1 MKNAFRTGV
10 PLVILWAF
18 VQLSAQTAGSL
29 SIDTLMATPFPTD
42 LVAAPSGGRVA
53 WVSSNSGVHNVLVA
67 DPAPA
72 TGPLAGRTDLTWRAL
87 TAYTGDN
94 GLWITDLN
102 WTSDGKT
109 IVYVRG
115 DGANRQG
122 ENPNPAQLQDGTE
135 QAVFAV
141 TVDGGPSTSSG
152 PSRAESRGGTPRR
165 LGLGSGPVPS
175 PRGHRVAWVQR
186 GQIWSADLGSTDA
199 PARLVNARGN
209 AAGLAWSP
217 DGSMLAFTSNR
228 GTHSYVGVFTLATRE
243 LRYIDPSLDRD
254 GNIAWSPDG
263 TKIAWIRQGA
273 APRARMFSP
282 RRQVDEPW
290 SLRVAEVKSGQA
302 RQVWKADAGYG
313 SVFQGVVSDSQVYW
327 AAGDRLVFP
336 WEKDGWIHLYSV
348 PVAGG
353 PSTGSG
359 PSRAESR
366 DGKATLLTPGNFEV
380 EYVNVAPDR
389 TRMIYNSNQD
399 DINQRHVWTVPVD
412 GSAPPA
418 RHLGKSNGSEWQPV
432 VTSDGNIVVVHADAR
447 MPPHVML
454 TWPDGHAHSLLE
466 NMLPRGFDPAAL
478 VQPQAV
484 TITATDG
491 MPIPSQLFLP
501 RDMKP
506 GERRPAVIFFH
517 GGSRR
522 QMLTT
527 WHYMYY
533 YRNSYA
539 MNQWLASQGYIVL
552 SVNYRSGIG
561 YGLEFREALNY
572 GASGGAEFNDVVGAG
587 LYLKNRSDVD
597 PTRIGL
603 WGGSYG
609 GYLTAMGLSRA
620 SDLFAAGVDFHGV
633 HDWNQGIRTFNP
645 EYSVHDDPEFSR
657 RAFGS
662 SPLSTVE
669 SWKSPVL
676 LIHGDDDRNVS
687 FIESINLIIELRKRK
702 VDVEQLV
709 FPDEVHDFLRH
720 QNWVK
725 AYKATA
731 DFFDRKLRS
740 RKTATE
746 TQRH

>member
-1 MKNAFRTGV
+1 MKTAIRLAV
-10 PLVILWAF
+10 PLVVLLSL
-18 VQLSAQTAGSL
+18 VRLSAQPANSV
-29 SIDTLMATPFPTD
+29 SIETLMATPFPTD
-42 LVAAPSGGRVA
+42 LVAAPAGGRVA
-53 WVSSNSGVHNVLVA
+53 WVSSNSGVHNILVA
-67 DPAPA
+67 DPTPAPA
-72 TGPLAGRTDLTWRAL
+72 GPLAGRTDLKWRAL
-87 TAYTGDN
+87 TTYAGDN

-102 WTSDGKT
+102 WTGDGKT

-115 DGANRQG
+115 DGTNRQG

-141 TVDGGPSTSSG
+141 SVDGGAPK
-152 PSRAESRGGTPRR
+152 R
-165 LGLGSGPVPS
+165 LGIGNGPVPS
-175 PRGHRVAWVQR
+175 PRGQRVAWIQR
-186 GQIWSADLGSTDA
+186 GQIWSADLASTDA

-209 AAGLAWSP
+209 AGGLAWSP
-217 DGSMLAFTSNR
+217 DGSMLAFTSGR
-228 GTHSYVGVFTLATRE
+228 GTHSYIGIFTLSTRE

-254 GNIAWSPDG
+254 GSVAWSPDG
-263 TKIAWIRQGA
+263 SKIAWIRQGA
-273 APRARMFSP
+273 AQRARMFSP

-290 SLRVAEVKSGQA
+290 SLRVADVRTGQA
-302 RQVWKADAGYG
+302 QQVWKADAGYG
-313 SVFQGVVSDSQVYW
+313 SAFQGVVSDNQLYW
-327 AAGDRLVFP
+327 AAGNRLVFP
-336 WEKDGWIHLYSV
+336 WEKDGWLHLYSV
-348 PVAGG
+348 PA
-353 PSTGSG
+353 TG
-359 PSRAESR
+359 
-366 DGKATLLTPGNFEV
+366 GKAAVLTPGNFEV
-380 EYVNVAPDR
+380 EYVNIVPDR
-389 TRMIYNSNQD
+389 TRVIYSSNQD
-399 DINQRHVWTVPVD
+399 DIDRRHVWTVPVD
-412 GSAPPA
+412 GSTRPVRLFHKP
-418 RHLGKSNGSEWQPV
+418 GGSEWQPV
-432 VTSDGNIVVVHADAR
+432 VTSDGNTVMLHADAQ
-447 MPPHVML
+447 MPPHVL
-454 TWPDGHAHSLLE
+454 LVWNDGNGHDLLE
-466 NMLPRGFDPAAL
+466 SMLPPGFNPATL
-478 VQPQAV
+478 VTPQSV

-501 RDMKP
+501 RDLKP

-522 QMLTT
+522 QMLVN
-527 WHYMYY
+527 WHYNYY
-533 YRNSYA
+533 YRNAYA

-597 PTRIGL
+597 PARIGL

-633 HDWNQGIRTFNP
+633 HDWNQGIRTFQP
-645 EYSVHDDPEFSR
+645 DYSVHDDPEFSR

-662 SPLSTVE
+662 SPLATVD

-725 AYKATA
+725 AYQATS
-731 DFFDRKLRS
+731 DFFNRKLRG
-740 RKTATE
+740 RKPLAE

>member
-1 MKNAFRTGV
+1 MKTALRIAV
-10 PLVILWAF
+10 PLLVVVAL
-18 VQLSAQTAGSL
+18 VRVSAQTASL

-42 LVAAPSGGRVA
+42 LVAAPVGGRVG
-53 WVSSNSGVHNVLVA
+53 WVSSNSGVHNILVA
-67 DPAPA
+67 DPITAPA
-72 TGPLAGRTDLTWRAL
+72 GAGPFAGRADLKWRPL
-87 TAYTGDN
+87 TTYTGDN

-102 WTSDGKT
+102 WTSDGQT

-122 ENPNPAQLQDGTE
+122 ESPNPAQLQDGTE

-141 TVDGGPSTSSG
+141 NID
-152 PSRAESRGGTPRR
+152 GGTPKR
-165 LGLGSGPVPS
+165 LGLGNGPVPS
-175 PRGHRVAWVQR
+175 PRGQRVAWVQR
-186 GQIWSADLGSTDA
+186 GQIWSTDLASADT

-209 AAGLAWSP
+209 AGGLAWSP

-228 GTHSYVGVFTLATRE
+228 GTHSYIGVFTLATRE

-254 GNIAWSPDG
+254 GNVAWSADG
-263 TKIAWIRQGA
+263 TRIAWIRQSA

-290 SLRVAEVKSGQA
+290 SIRIADVKTGQA

-313 SVFQGVVSDSQVYW
+313 SAYQGVVSDSQLYW
-327 AAGDRLVFP
+327 TAGDRLVFP
-336 WEKDGWIHLYSV
+336 WEKDGWNHLYSI
-348 PVAGG
+348 PAG
-353 PSTGSG
+353 
-359 PSRAESR
+359 AK

-380 EYVNVAPDR
+380 EYVNITPDR
-389 TRMIYNSNQD
+389 TRMIYNSNQG
-399 DINQRHVWTVPVD
+399 DIDRRHVWTVPVD
-412 GSAPPA
+412 GSARPVQKVE
-418 RHLGKSNGSEWQPV
+418 KSTGSEWQPV
-432 VTSDGNIVVVHADAR
+432 VTSDGKTVVLKADAGL
-447 MPPHVML
+447 PPHVMVV
-454 TWPDGHAHSLLE
+454 WDDGHGHGLLE
-466 NMLPRGFDPAAL
+466 NMLPQGFDPSAL
-478 VQPQAV
+478 VTPQAV
-484 TITATDG
+484 MITATDG
-491 MPIPSQLFLP
+491 MQIPSQLFLP
-501 RDMKP
+501 RDLKP
-506 GERRPAVIFFH
+506 GERRPALIFFH

-522 QMLTT
+522 QMLVN
-527 WHYMYY
+527 WHYNYY
-533 YRNSYA
+533 YRNAYA
-539 MNQWLASQGYIVL
+539 MNQWLASQGYVVL

-587 LYLKNRSDVD
+587 LYLKNRGDVD
-597 PTRIGL
+597 PARIGL

-633 HDWNQGIRTFNP
+633 HDWNQGIRTFVP
-645 EYSVHDDPEFSR
+645 EYNVHDDPEFSR

-662 SPLSTVE
+662 SPLATVDT
-669 SWKSPVL
+669 WKSPVL

-687 FIESINLIIELRKRK
+687 FIESINVIIELRKRK

-720 QNWVK
+720 ENWVK

-731 DFFDRKLRS
+731 DFFNRKLRNK
-740 RKTATE
+740 KTATD

>member
-1 MKNAFRTGV
+1 MKLAIRIAV
-10 PLVILWAF
+10 PLVVVMA
-18 VQLSAQTAGSL
+18 SARLPAQSSAL

-42 LVAAPSGGRVA
+42 LVASPSGGRVA
-53 WVSSNSGVHNVLVA
+53 WVSSGSGVHNILVA
-67 DPAPA
+67 EPVSGS
-72 TGPLAGRTDLTWRAL
+72 GPGAGRTDHKWRAV
-87 TAYTGDN
+87 TTYQGDD

-102 WTSDGKT
+102 WTSDGKM

-122 ENPNPAQLQDGTE
+122 ENPNPAQLQEGTE

-141 TVDGGPSTSSG
+141 SVDGG
-152 PSRAESRGGTPRR
+152 APRR
-165 LGLGSGPVPS
+165 LGVGSGPLPS
-175 PRGHRVAWVQR
+175 PRGQRVAWVQR
-186 GQIWSADLGSTDA
+186 GQIWSADLGTTDS
-199 PARLVNARGN
+199 PARLVNARGG
-209 AAGLAWSP
+209 ATGLAWSP
-217 DGSMLAFTSNR
+217 DGTMLAFTSTR
-228 GTHSYVGVFTLATRE
+228 GTHSYIGVFTLASRE

-254 GNIAWSPDG
+254 GSAAWSADG
-263 TKIAWIRQGA
+263 TRIAWIRQGA

-290 SLRVAEVKSGQA
+290 SIRVADVKTGQA

-313 SVFQGVVSDSQVYW
+313 SAFQGVVSDNQLYW

-336 WEKDGWIHLYSV
+336 WEKDGWVHLYSV
-348 PVAGG
+348 AAAGG
-353 PSTGSG
+353 PSTGAG

-366 DGKATLLTPGNFEV
+366 VDKATLLTPGNFEV
-380 EYVNVAPDR
+380 EYVNIAPDR
-389 TRMIYNSNQD
+389 SRMVYSSNQD
-399 DINQRHVWTVPVD
+399 DIDRRHVWTVPVD
-412 GSAPPA
+412 GSARPTRRA
-418 RHLGKSNGSEWQPV
+418 AKSSGSEWQPV
-432 VTSDGNIVVVHADAR
+432 VTSDGHTVVLHADAQT
-447 MPPHVML
+447 PPHVL
-454 TWPDGHAHSLLE
+454 VIQGNDEGHSLLE
-466 NMLPRGFDPAAL
+466 NMLPAGFDPSRL
-478 VQPQAV
+478 VTPQSV
-484 TITATDG
+484 TFTATDG

-501 RDMKP
+501 RDLRP

-527 WHYMYY
+527 WHYNYY
-533 YRNSYA
+533 YRNAYA

-597 PTRIGL
+597 PARIGL

-633 HDWNQGIRTFNP
+633 HDWNQGIRTFIP

-657 RAFGS
+657 RAFGA
-662 SPLSTVE
+662 SPLATVD

-725 AYKATA
+725 AYKASA
-731 DFFDRKLRS
+731 DFFSRKLLNKKS
-740 RKTATE
+740 ATE

>member
-1 MKNAFRTGV
+1 LAASL
-10 PLVILWAF
+10 LVLAAP
-18 VQLSAQTAGSL
+18 SAQQGQL

-42 LVAAPSGGRVA
+42 LVAAPTGGRIA
-53 WVSSNSGVHNVLVA
+53 WVSSNSGVHNVHIA
-67 DPAPA
+67 EPGPPTPA
-72 TGPLAGRTDLTWRAL
+72 TAGNPNHTWRAV
-87 TAYTGDN
+87 TSYKGDD

-122 ENPNPAQLQDGTE
+122 ESPNPAQLQDGTE

-141 TVDGGPSTSSG
+141 NIDGGAPK
-152 PSRAESRGGTPRR
+152 R
-165 LGLGSGPVPS
+165 LGPGNGPLPS
-175 PRGHRVAWVQR
+175 PRGQRVAWVQR
-186 GQIWSADLGSTDA
+186 GQIWSADLGTGEV
-199 PARLVNARGN
+199 PARLVNARGSAN
-209 AAGLAWSP
+209 GLAWSP

-228 GTHSYVGVFTLATRE
+228 GTHSYIGVFTLASKE

-254 GNIAWSPDG
+254 GSAAWSPDG
-263 TKIAWIRQGA
+263 TRLAWIRQAA

-290 SLRVAEVKSGQA
+290 SLRVADVKTGQA

-313 SVFQGVVSDSQVYW
+313 SAFQGVVSDNQLYW

-336 WEKDGWIHLYSV
+336 WEKTGWNHLYST
-348 PVAGG
+348 PA
-353 PSTGSG
+353 SG
-359 PSRAESR
+359 
-366 DGKATLLTPGNFEV
+366 GKATELTPGNFEV
-380 EYVNVAPDR
+380 EYVTITPDR
-389 TRMIYNSNQD
+389 TRMVYNSNQE
-399 DINQRHVWTVPVD
+399 DIDLRHVWTVPVD
-412 GSAPPA
+412 GSSRPVQRLP
-418 RHLGKSNGSEWQPV
+418 KSNGSEWQPV
-432 VTSDGNIVVVHADAR
+432 VKSDGQIAALHATAQ
-447 MPPHVML
+447 MFPHPLVI
-454 TWPDGHAHSLLE
+454 WPDDNAHSLLE
-466 NMLPRGFDPAAL
+466 QTIPAGFDPRAL
-478 VQPQAV
+478 VVPQAV

-501 RDMKP
+501 RDLKP
-506 GERRPAVIFFH
+506 GEQRPALIFFH

-522 QMLTT
+522 QMLLT
-527 WHYMYY
+527 WHYNYY
-533 YRNSYA
+533 YRNAYA
-539 MNQWLASQGYIVL
+539 MNQWLASQGFIVL

-587 LYLKNRSDVD
+587 LYLKGRPDVD
-597 PTRIGL
+597 PAKIGL

-633 HDWNQGIRTFNP
+633 HDWNQGIRTFIP

-657 RAFGS
+657 RAFS
-662 SPLSTVE
+662 ASPLATVDG
-669 SWKSPVL
+669 WKSPVL

-709 FPDEVHDFLRH
+709 LPDEVHDFLRH
-720 QNWVK
+720 QNWVRG
-725 AYKATA
+725 YKATA
-731 DFFDRKLRS
+731 DFFNRRLKN
-740 RKTATE
+740 KTATE
-746 TQRH
+746 TQR

>member
-1 MKNAFRTGV
+1 MHRLAV
-10 PLVILWAF
+10 ALAAVLLVSADP
-18 VQLSAQTAGSL
+18 SAQPAASV
-29 SIDTLMATPFPTD
+29 SIETLMATPFPTD
-42 LVAAPSGGRVA
+42 LVAAPTGGRVA
-53 WVSSNSGVHNVLVA
+53 WVSSHAGVHNILVA
-67 DPAPA
+67 DPTPG
-72 TGPLAGRTDLTWRAL
+72 TGPLSGRIDHKWRAV
-87 TAYTGDN
+87 TAYQGDD

-102 WTSDGKT
+102 WSSDAKT

-122 ENPNPAQLQDGTE
+122 ESPNPAQLQDGTE

-141 TVDGGPSTSSG
+141 SVDGGAPK
-152 PSRAESRGGTPRR
+152 R
-165 LGLGSGPVPS
+165 LGAGNGPVPS
-175 PRGHRVAWVQR
+175 PRGQRVAWVSR
-186 GQIWSADLGSTDA
+186 GQIWSADLGSAEA
-199 PARLVNARGN
+199 PARLVNSRGS
-209 AAGLAWSP
+209 ASALAWSP
-217 DGSMLAFTSNR
+217 DGTMLAFTSGR
-228 GTHSYVGVFTLATRE
+228 GTHSYIGVFTLASRE

-254 GNIAWSPDG
+254 GNAAWSPDG
-263 TKIAWIRQGA
+263 TRIAWIRQGA

-290 SLRVAEVKSGQA
+290 SLRVAEVKTGQA
-302 RQVWKADAGYG
+302 QQVWKADAGYG
-313 SVFQGVVSDSQVYW
+313 SAFQGVVSDSQLYW

-336 WEKDGWIHLYSV
+336 WEKDGWTHLYAV
-348 PVAGG
+348 PAAGG
-353 PSTGSG
+353 T
-359 PSRAESR
+359 A
-366 DGKATLLTPGNFEV
+366 ALLTPGNFEV
-380 EYVNVAPDR
+380 EYVNITPDR
-389 TRMIYNSNQD
+389 SRMLYNSNQD
-399 DINQRHVWTVPVD
+399 DIERRHVWTVPVD
-412 GSAPPA
+412 GSARPTRSA
-418 RHLGKSNGSEWQPV
+418 VKSNGSEWQPV
-432 VTSDGNIVVVHADAR
+432 MTSDGHTAMLHADAQ
-447 MPPHVML
+447 MPPHVLMV
-454 TWPDGHAHSLLE
+454 WPDGHGHSLLE
-466 NMLPRGFDPAAL
+466 KMLPAGFDPAAL
-478 VQPQAV
+478 VTPQAV

-491 MPIPSQLFLP
+491 MRIPTQLFLP
-501 RDMKP
+501 RDLKA

-527 WHYMYY
+527 WHYNYY
-533 YRNSYA
+533 YRNAYA

-587 LYLKNRSDVD
+587 LYLRGRPDVD
-597 PTRIGL
+597 PARIGL

-633 HDWNQGIRTFNP
+633 HDWNQGIRTFVP

-657 RAFGS
+657 RAFGA
-662 SPLSTVE
+662 SPLATVD

-702 VDVEQLV
+702 VEVEQLV
-709 FPDEVHDFLRH
+709 LPDEVHDFLRH
-720 QNWVK
+720 QNWVRG
-725 AYKATA
+725 YKATA
-731 DFFDRKLRS
+731 DFFNRRLKNT
-740 RKTATE
+740 KAATE